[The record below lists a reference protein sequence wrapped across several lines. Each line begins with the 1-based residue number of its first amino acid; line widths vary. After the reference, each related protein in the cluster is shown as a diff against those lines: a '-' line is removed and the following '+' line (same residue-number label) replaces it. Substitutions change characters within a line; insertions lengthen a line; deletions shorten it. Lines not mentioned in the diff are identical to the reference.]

1 MIQKQASKQAV
12 QVATKSI
19 VGYYAH
25 KMRSL
30 NYTFPVGSRTL
41 LAALIST
48 HPDCKIARTV
58 SKCPF
63 TAATWRIVRPF
74 WGANIQIRYRSQFT
88 GPPKKIKT
96 LSVAVAIPVDDPPPS
111 FKSRTTSFVLPF
123 LACTISSLTRVE
135 SAFLAESC
143 SSSPG
148 LHRGESAGVSTQLA
162 IVSRAQIRILGDDC
176 IQKR

>member
-1 MIQKQASKQAV
+1 MRLVNIFTVGEFVQNDEASKQASKQAV
-12 QVATKSI
+12 QVATGSI

-88 GPPKKIKT
+88 GPPKKNKN
-96 LSVAVAIPVDDPPPS
+96 LVG
-111 FKSRTTSFVLPF
+111 
-123 LACTISSLTRVE
+123 
-135 SAFLAESC
+135 C
-143 SSSPG
+143 SSNTG
-148 LHRGESAGVSTQLA
+148 R
-162 IVSRAQIRILGDDC
+162 
-176 IQKR
+176 